1 MPSQERYYLK
11 DAILEQIQKLMGWC
25 PNARMHQVCRTAP
38 AEQTIIS
45 EPGGGGTPALSF
57 GRMNRYRTRAFA
69 FALCMTGVSISLFA
83 TATGDRLAMLAT
95 GLALAAI
102 LYCGD
107 ALRYRDL
114 FRQVKE
120 AGIVKERDWK
130 EISIVRLLPV
140 IGAAILLAFVGAV
153 LLGLVPGLSML
164 AVNGFLAGFAAIGWL
179 HLLTIITWEQQSGI
193 PLYTDGKQIY
203 RRAA

>member
-11 DAILEQIQKLMGWC
+11 DTILEQIQKLMGWC
-25 PNARMHQVCRTAP
+25 PNARARQFCRTAP
-38 AEQTIIS
+38 ADHTVIP
-45 EPGGGGTPALSF
+45 EPGSGGTPAISF
-57 GRMNRYRTRAFA
+57 GRLNRYRTRTFA
-69 FALCMTGVSISLFA
+69 FALCMTGVGISLFA

-95 GLALAAI
+95 GLALAAV

-120 AGIVKERDWK
+120 AGIVNEMDWK
-130 EISIVRLLPV
+130 EISVVRLLPV
-140 IGAAILLAFVGAV
+140 IGTALILAFVGVV
-153 LLGLVPGLSML
+153 LLGLIPGLSML
-164 AVNGFLAGFAAIGWL
+164 AVNGFLAGFAAIGWF
-179 HLLTIITWEQQSGI
+179 HFLTIIAWERQSGI

-203 RRAA
+203 RRA

>member
-1 MPSQERYYLK
+1 MHSQERYYLK
-11 DAILEQIQKLMGWC
+11 DAILEQIQKLTGWC
-25 PNARMHQVCRTAP
+25 PNARTHQVCRTTP
-38 AEQTIIS
+38 SDQILIS
-45 EPGGGGTPALSF
+45 VPGGGGTSSLSF

-69 FALCMTGVSISLFA
+69 FALCVTGVGISLFA

-120 AGIVKERDWK
+120 TGRVKENDWK
-130 EISIVRLLPV
+130 QISVVRLLPV
-140 IGAAILLAFVGAV
+140 IGAAIILAFVGAV
-153 LLGLVPGLSML
+153 LLGLIPGLSML

-179 HLLTIITWEQQSGI
+179 HLLTIMAWEQQSGI
-193 PLYTDGKQIY
+193 ALYSDGKQIY
-203 RRAA
+203 RRSA